1 MESSNSLENKGSIQ
15 SSQKHICHSLFPGV
29 VLHCDS
35 RVDFPYSHLM
45 YRWSDCSLATT
56 CDRRRPKVLQGSL
69 QGDENGLRSR
79 VGFPLSCRDPD
90 SDFGP
95 ALIRSQC
102 LHHLPCLFVLEFL
115 LTTLGNLAVQCF
127 SLKILHKLQSVCWE
141 KIVRRWR
148 SIRRSDGE
156 KEFPH
161 KERSGLRLTDSF

>member
-1 MESSNSLENKGSIQ
+1 MFCIATRESIFRTATSCTGGQTAHLRQLVTEGGQRSCKARYKAMKTVCG
-15 SSQKHICHSLFPGV
+15 HAW
-29 VLHCDS
+29 
-35 RVDFPYSHLM
+35 DF
-45 YRWSDCSLATT
+45 
-56 CDRRRPKVLQGSL
+56 
-69 QGDENGLRSR
+69 
-79 VGFPLSCRDPD
+79 LSCRDPD

-102 LHHLPCLFVLEFL
+102 LHARPPPVALFVLEVI

-161 KERSGLRLTDSF
+161 KEWSGLRLTDSF